1 MTGKYYM
8 LFRDGD
14 IFEQLH
20 WFVDNYIPASRQTCE
35 YAFIKSVECWGAIR
49 SGVQGVYTWDNG
61 KFISLCF
68 FDKLMFCTDITKDY
82 IQVFYDSDTINIGEL
97 Q

>member
-35 YAFIKSVECWGAIR
+35 HEFIKSIECWGMIR
-49 SGVQGVYTWDNG
+49 SGVQGVYTWDN
-61 KFISLCF
+61 SLCF
-68 FDKLMFCTDITKDY
+68 FDRLMSCHDITKDY
-82 IQVFYDSDTINIGEL
+82 TQVFYKADTITIGEL

>member
-35 YAFIKSVECWGAIR
+35 HEFIKSIECWGTIC
-49 SGVQGVYTWDNG
+49 SDVQGVYTWDNG

-68 FDKLMFCTDITKDY
+68 FNRLMSYHDIIKDY
-82 IQVFYDSDTINIGEL
+82 IQVFYKTDTITIGEL